1 MPLKFDM
8 VRGKPALFYLVH
20 RGTLTTA
27 PSTVTVTVA
36 AAGAAAG
43 VNSIPVTSLPAAV
56 PKNTVLQFSR
66 SVPGTDPATMRVV
79 VTADAAFEATSIAVE
94 DFEGADGDGIP
105 YSLVSTDAAVWDGLY
120 TDIASES
127 LDFQVNA
134 QTQELSPVTHGS
146 ATGVSVSLPEITSIA
161 PSVTRQGLFFDG
173 SQVVRDILTY
183 GDTNA
188 NWWGKLVQPDSTGQ
202 PWVVRAG
209 LGVVSNVGTPSP
221 ADNLIQLAYTFRF
234 KTAVSPTYL

>member
-20 RGTLTTA
+20 LGTVTTA
-27 PSTVTVTVA
+27 PAATTVTVG

-43 VNSIPVTSLPAAV
+43 VNTIPVTALPGPI
-56 PKNTVLQFSR
+56 PKNTVLTFTRAAGS
-66 SVPGTDPATMRVV
+66 PATMQVV
-79 VTADAAFEATSIAVE
+79 VTANAIATAVEILVE
-94 DFEGADGDGIP
+94 DFNGADGDGIP
-105 YSLVSTDAAVWDGLY
+105 YSLASGDAASWDGLY

-161 PSVTRQGLFFDG
+161 PSVTRQGLFFDD
-173 SQVVRDILTY
+173 SQVIEDLLTY

-188 NWWGKLVQPDSTGQ
+188 NWWGKLVQPDSTGA
-202 PWVVRAG
+202 PWVTRQG
-209 LGVVSNVGTPSP
+209 LGVVSGVGTPSP
-221 ADNLIQLAYTFRF
+221 ADNLIQLSYTFRF
-234 KTAVSPTYL
+234 KTAVSPSFAS

>member
-20 RGTLTTA
+20 RGVLTTA
-27 PSTVTVTVA
+27 PATVTVTVG

-43 VNSIPVTSLPAAV
+43 ANTIPVTALPGAI
-56 PKNTVLQFSR
+56 PKNTVLRFSR
-66 SVPGTDPATMRVV
+66 AAGDPDEVIVV
-79 VTADAAFEATSIAVE
+79 VTEDAAATDTSIAVE
-94 DFEGADGDGIP
+94 SFEGADGDGISH
-105 YSLVSTDAAVWDGLY
+105 SLASADEAVWDGLY

-134 QTQELSPVTHGS
+134 QTQELNPVTHGS

-161 PSVTRQGLFFDG
+161 PSVTRQGLFFAR
-173 SQVVRDILTY
+173 SQVVEDLLTY

-188 NWWGKLVQPDSTGQ
+188 NWYGKLVQPDSTGQ
-202 PWVVRAG
+202 PWATREG
-209 LGVVSNVGTPSP
+209 LGVVSGVGTPTP
-221 ADNLIQLAYTFRF
+221 ADNLIQLQYTFRF
-234 KTAVSPTYL
+234 KQAVSPTFAT

>member
-20 RGTLTTA
+20 LGTVTTA
-27 PSTVTVTVA
+27 PAAVTVTVG

-43 VNSIPVTSLPAAV
+43 ATSIPTTALPAAI
-56 PKNTVLQFSR
+56 PKNTVLRFSR
-66 SVPGTDPATMRVV
+66 AAGSPSVVVV
-79 VTADAAFEATSIAVE
+79 VTTANALADATSIAVE
-94 DFEGADGDGIP
+94 SFEGADGDGI
-105 YSLVSTDAAVWDGLY
+105 SHALASADAASWDGLY

-161 PSVTRQGLFFDG
+161 PSVTRQGLFFSG
-173 SQVVRDILTY
+173 SQVVKDILTY

-188 NWWGKLVQPDSTGQ
+188 NWWGKLVQPDNTGQ
-202 PWVVRAG
+202 PWVTRAG
-209 LGVVSNVGTPSP
+209 LGVVSGVGTPSP
-221 ADNLIQLAYTFRF
+221 ADNLIQLSYTFRF
-234 KTAVSPTYL
+234 KTAVSPSFAS

>member
-1 MPLKFDM
+1 MPLKFDP

-27 PSTVTVTVA
+27 PATVTVTVA

-43 VNSIPVTSLPAAV
+43 VNSIPVDALPAAV
-56 PKNTVLQFSR
+56 PKNTVLTFSR
-66 SVPGTDPATMRVV
+66 AAGSPSTVRVV
-79 VTADAAFEATSIAVE
+79 TTADAAEGATSIAVE

-105 YSLVSTDAAVWDGLY
+105 FALADNDAATWDGLY

-134 QTQELSPVTHGS
+134 QTQELNPVTHGS

-161 PSVTRQGLFFDG
+161 PSVTRQGLFFSN
-173 SQVVRDILTY
+173 SQIVKDILTY

-188 NWWGKLVQPDSTGQ
+188 NFYGKLVQPDYTGQ
-202 PWVVRAG
+202 PWVTRAG
-209 LGVVSNVGTPSP
+209 IGVISGVGTPSP
-221 ADNLIQLAYTFRF
+221 ADNLIQLSYTFRF
-234 KTAVSPTYL
+234 KTAVTPSFAS

>member
-20 RGTLTTA
+20 RGVLTTA
-27 PSTVTVTVA
+27 PATVTVTVG

-43 VNSIPVTSLPAAV
+43 ANSIPVVALPAAI
-56 PKNTVLQFSR
+56 PKNTVLRFSR
-66 SVPGTDPATMRVV
+66 AAGTPDEVIVV
-79 VTADAAFEATSIAVE
+79 VTADADATDTSIAVE
-94 DFEGADGDGIP
+94 SFEGADGDGISH
-105 YSLVSTDAAVWDGLY
+105 SLASEDEAVWDGLY

-134 QTQELSPVTHGS
+134 QTQELNPVTHGS

-161 PSVTRQGLFFDG
+161 PSVTRQGLFFAN
-173 SQVVRDILTY
+173 SKVVEDLLTY

-188 NWWGKLVQPDSTGQ
+188 NWYGKLVQPDHTGQ
-202 PWVVRAG
+202 PWATREG
-209 LGVVSNVGTPSP
+209 LGVVSGVGTPTP
-221 ADNLIQLAYTFRF
+221 ADNLIQLQYTFRF
-234 KTAVSPTYL
+234 KQAVTPTFPS

>member
-20 RGTLTTA
+20 RGVLTTA
-27 PSTVTVTVA
+27 PATVTVTVG

-43 VNSIPVTSLPAAV
+43 ATSIPVTALSADI
-56 PKNTVLQFSR
+56 PKNTVLRFSR
-66 SVPGTDPATMRVV
+66 AAGDPDVV
-79 VTADAAFEATSIAVE
+79 IVVTTADAIATATSISVE
-94 DFEGADGDGIP
+94 SFEGADGDGITH
-105 YSLVSTDAAVWDGLY
+105 SLASADAATWDGLY

-161 PSVTRQGLFFDG
+161 PSVTRQGLFFAR
-173 SQVVRDILTY
+173 SQVIEDLLTY
-183 GDTNA
+183 GDTNS
-188 NWWGKLVQPDSTGQ
+188 NWWGKLVQPDATGQ
-202 PWVVRAG
+202 PWVTRQG
-209 LGVVSNVGTPSP
+209 LGVVSGLGTPSP
-221 ADNLIQLAYTFRF
+221 ADNLIQLSYTFRF
-234 KTAVSPTYL
+234 KTAVSPTFAT

>member
-1 MPLKFDM
+1 MPLKFDP

-36 AAGAAAG
+36 TAGASAG
-43 VNSIPVTSLPAAV
+43 ANSIPVDALSAGI
-56 PKNTVLQFSR
+56 PKNTVLNFTRAAGS
-66 SVPGTDPATMRVV
+66 PATMRVV
-79 VTADAAFEATSIAVE
+79 VTADAAPSAVSIAVE

-105 YSLVSTDAAVWDGLY
+105 YSLADNDAAVWDGLY

-134 QTQELSPVTHGS
+134 QTQELNPVTHGS

-161 PSVTRQGLFFDG
+161 PSVTRQGLFFSN
-173 SQVVRDILTY
+173 SQIVKDILIY
-183 GDTNA
+183 GDTNS
-188 NWWGKLVQPDSTGQ
+188 NFYGKLVQPDYTGQ
-202 PWVVRAG
+202 PWVTRAG
-209 LGVVSNVGTPSP
+209 IGVISGVGTPSP

-234 KTAVSPTYL
+234 KTAVTPTFAS